1 MSFSRIDGFRIAGVS
16 TCVPP
21 TRIDNLDLGERYGA
35 EDVRKVV
42 SMAGVRHRHVVSGG
56 LTAVDLCSEAAR
68 RLLDQ
73 LGWAPESVTG
83 LIMVTQ
89 SPDHFLP
96 SSACVAH
103 AKLGLSIEC
112 AAFDMGLGCS
122 GYPYA
127 LYIAAT
133 MLKAGGQ
140 QRILVLHGETPSL
153 FVHPDDHAT
162 TLLFGDAGS
171 ATALEAV
178 PAASAT
184 SATLAGSASPS
195 NGVASEPASFGLFTD
210 GSGADGLIIRGG
222 AFRDRT
228 PADPR
233 DLCVRMDGA
242 GIFNFTIKR
251 VPPLINDTLAFAGLT
266 VPDIDAYIF
275 HQSNR
280 FIMKHLMKK
289 CGLPEDRVPF
299 TLEDTGNCGGPSVA
313 VTLTRS
319 LAERERDRPLRL
331 LLLGYGVGL
340 SWSSAVVMLPP
351 DAVLLHGVC
360 GPTPATP
367 DLPEAK
373 S

>member
-1 MSFSRIDGFRIAGVS
+1 MSFSRINGFRIAGVS

-21 TRIDNLDLGERYGA
+21 TCVDNLDLGERYGA

-42 SMAGVRHRHVVSGG
+42 SMAGVRHRHVVGEE
-56 LTAVDLCSEAAR
+56 LTAVDLCTEAAC

-73 LGWAPESVTG
+73 LGWARESITG

-96 SSACVAH
+96 SSACLVH
-103 AKLGLSIEC
+103 AKLGLPVEC

-122 GYPYA
+122 GYPYG
-127 LYIAAT
+127 LYVAAT

-140 QRILVLHGETPSL
+140 QRILMLHGETPSR

-184 SATLAGSASPS
+184 P
-195 NGVASEPASFGLFTD
+195 VAPGGEPASFGLFTD

-228 PADPR
+228 PADSR

-251 VPPLINDTLAFAGLT
+251 VPPLVNDTLAFAGLT
-266 VPDIDAYIF
+266 VPDIDAYLF

-289 CGLPEDRVPF
+289 CSLPDDRVPF
-299 TLEDTGNCGGPSVA
+299 TIEDTGNCGGPSVA

-331 LLLGYGVGL
+331 MLLGYGVGL
-340 SWSSAVVMLPP
+340 SWSSAVVTLPP

-360 GPTPATP
+360 EPARTPTPAMPDPSEATP
-367 DLPEAK
+367 
-373 S
+373 